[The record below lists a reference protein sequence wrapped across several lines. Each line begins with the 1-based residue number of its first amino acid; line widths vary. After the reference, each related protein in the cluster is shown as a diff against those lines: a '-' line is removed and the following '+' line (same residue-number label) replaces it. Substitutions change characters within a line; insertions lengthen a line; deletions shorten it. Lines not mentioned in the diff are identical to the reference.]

1 MSQTPFGAR
10 VVFRKLVLSWLFF
23 RKLLNR
29 SFCCSSQGCCI
40 IPLSAFLWGVIIAV
54 SVRSGV
60 TSPRVT
66 ERMGGRGRKSR
77 GKPYPQWEPRRQF
90 GSPLRCEQKQR
101 VSGLKRCVCQVKTVG
116 EGTQAKEWVCLPR
129 YPVISKSR
137 AALLC
142 KVSFISPMLLTS
154 YPKGEE
160 VVIEVK

>member
-1 MSQTPFGAR
+1 MRCLGEQWAPARVSQTPFGAR

-54 SVRSGV
+54 SMRSGV

-101 VSGLKRCVCQVKTVG
+101 VSGLKSCVCQVKTVG
-116 EGTQAKEWVCLPR
+116 GR
-129 YPVISKSR
+129 YSNQGVG
-137 AALLC
+137 
-142 KVSFISPMLLTS
+142 VSPSLS
-154 YPKGEE
+154 CNKQ
-160 VVIEVK
+160 K